1 MENYEKLGVFY
12 LGRPYDL
19 KKQKAL
25 DGLLLYD
32 SKNLVT
38 HAVCVGMTGS
48 GKTGLC
54 LALLEEA
61 AIDGVPAILID
72 PKGDLPNLLLTFPE
86 LRASDFLL
94 WINADDAAKKGLSPE
109 AFAAQQAESW
119 KKGLA
124 EWGQDG
130 ARIQR
135 LRDAADFTI
144 YTPGSN
150 AGLPISIMR
159 SFDAPAPA
167 VRGDPELLQDRVSA
181 TVAGLLGL
189 LGIEADPLKSREHI
203 LLSTLLGRA
212 WQQGQALDLPSLIQQ
227 VQTPP
232 VEKIGVLDLESVFP
246 AKDRF
251 GLVMALNNLLAAPGF
266 STWMEGEP
274 LDIGALL
281 RTPSGKPRMSIFSI
295 AHLSDAERMF
305 FVTLLLS
312 EVLAWVRAQ
321 PGTNSLRALLYMDEV
336 FGFFPP
342 VAEPPSKRPMLTLLK
357 QARAYGLGV
366 ILTTQNPVDLDY
378 KGLSNTGT
386 WFLGR
391 LQTERDKQRVL
402 EGLEGVAAT
411 AGGAFNRAKVEQT
424 LAGLQSRLF
433 LLHSVYE
440 DEPVV
445 FQTRWTMSYLRGPMT
460 RQQIKVLMDPRRPSA
475 TKAAPKTAGAPATA
489 TTSAAPV
496 AVASQP
502 TTAPDIPV
510 VYLPARS
517 SPPSGASLHYQPMI
531 LGAARLGFSDSKTR
545 VDVTRPLVA
554 LTPITDEAVPV
565 AWERGSVVELAVD
578 DLEKSPA
585 AGGSFGSLPGAASKP
600 KSFAAWNKDFGAWLY
615 ASQKLELMYS
625 PGSKQISQPGE
636 AERDFRARLSQ
647 GGREQR
653 DDALDKLKAKY
664 GPKLQALEERKR
676 RAELAKE
683 KQADQVKDAA
693 LQTAISVGATL
704 LGALGGRKLVSSST
718 LGRAT
723 TAARGASRSMRE
735 QQDVGRA
742 QDTIESIDQQL
753 AALNAEFEAKVA
765 ELQGAG
771 DPTAEPLETLTIK
784 PKKADIAV
792 QLVALAWT
800 PHWRD
805 AQGNLTPAYGS

>member
-12 LGRPYDL
+12 LGRPYDM
-19 KKQKAL
+19 KKQKASE
-25 DGLLLYD
+25 GPLLYD

-54 LALLEEA
+54 VDLIEEA

-72 PKGDLPNLLLTFPE
+72 PKGDLPNLLLTFPQ
-86 LRASDFLL
+86 LRGEDFLP
-94 WINADDAAKKGLSPE
+94 WINAEDAAKKGLTPE
-109 AFAAQQAESW
+109 AFAAQQAEMW
-119 KKGLA
+119 KTGLA
-124 EWGQDG
+124 DWGQDG
-130 ARIQR
+130 ERIQR

-150 AGLPISIMR
+150 AGIPVSIMR

-167 VRGDPELLQDRVSA
+167 VRDDPELLQDRVAA

-189 LGIEADPLKSREHI
+189 VGIKADPLNSREHI

-212 WQQGQALDLPSLIQQ
+212 WQQGQALNLPALIQQ

-232 VEKIGVLDLESVFP
+232 VERIGVLDLESVFP

-251 GLVMALNNLLAAPGF
+251 ELVMALNNLLAAPGF
-266 STWMEGEP
+266 NAWMEGEP
-274 LDIGALL
+274 LDIAALL
-281 RTPSGKPRMSIFSI
+281 RTPSGKPRISIFSI

-312 EVLAWVRAQ
+312 EVLAWIRSQ
-321 PGTNSLRALLYMDEV
+321 PGTNSLRALLYMDEI

-357 QARAYGLGV
+357 QARAFGLGV
-366 ILTTQNPVDLDY
+366 VLTTQNQVDLDY
-378 KGLSNTGT
+378 KGLANAGT

-411 AGGAFNRAKVEQT
+411 AGGAFDRMQMEQT
-424 LAGLQSRLF
+424 LTGLQSRLF
-433 LLHSVYE
+433 LLHSVHE
-440 DEPVV
+440 DQPVV
-445 FQTRWTMSYLRGPMT
+445 FQTRWAMSYLRGPMT
-460 RQQIKVLMDPRRPSA
+460 RQQIKTLMDPRRPA
-475 TKAAPKTAGAPATA
+475 AAQAAPSAGATTAAPAPSGVPALATA
-489 TTSAAPV
+489 IVPG
-496 AVASQP
+496 QP
-502 TTAPDIPV
+502 TTAPDVPV
-510 VYLPARS
+510 VYLPARAS
-517 SPPSGASLHYQPMI
+517 APAGATLTYEPMI
-531 LGAARLGFSDSKTR
+531 LGAARLGFADAKTR
-545 VDVTRPLVA
+545 VDVNRPLVA

-565 AWERGSVVELAVD
+565 AWERGRVAELTVD

-585 AGGSFGSLPGAASKP
+585 AGAAFGPVPGTASKP
-600 KSFAAWNKDFGAWLY
+600 KSFAGWSKDFGAWLY
-615 ASQKLELMYS
+615 ASQKLELMRS
-625 PGSKQISQPGE
+625 PSSKQISQPGE
-636 AERDFRARLSQ
+636 SERDFRARLSQ

-653 DDALDKLKAKY
+653 DAALDKLRAQY
-664 GPKLQALEERKR
+664 APKLKALEDRKR
-676 RAELAKE
+676 RAEQAKE

-704 LGALGGRKLVSSST
+704 LGALGGRQST
-718 LGRAT
+718 IGRAT
-723 TAARGASRSMRE
+723 TAARGVSRSMRE

-742 QDTIESIDQQL
+742 QDTIESLDQQL
-753 AALNAEFEAKVA
+753 AALNAEFEAKIA
-765 ELQGAG
+765 ELQGVG
-771 DPTAEPLETLTIK
+771 DPTVEPLETLTIK

-805 AQGNLTPAYGS
+805 AQGNLTPAY